1 MFRKVMSATIIGV
14 NCIPIQVEADVRNG
28 LPGFSMVGYLS
39 SRVREAQDRVC
50 TALRNSGF
58 SFPAKHIT
66 VNLSPADVKKDGTG
80 FDLPIAAALLSAF
93 GYLDFACLENV
104 CMAGELSLSGEIK
117 GIKGILP
124 IVDRAVKEKCR
135 LCIIPK
141 ENAKEVEMID
151 EIPILAVE
159 NMRELADCAALKN
172 WGAVRNSTKK
182 WEDAVYE
189 GEWDFSEIAGQEAAK
204 EAAVIAVAGFHN
216 LLMIGTKG
224 SGKTMIAKSI
234 PSIFPALSKEEAMEI
249 SGIYSAAGLLSQE
262 NPIMKTRPFRTPHH
276 TASPKALAGGGQ
288 IPRPGEITLAHK
300 GILFL
305 DELPEFS
312 RSTLEIL
319 RQPLEEHKICISR
332 VNGTYEFPANFL
344 LVGAMNPCP
353 CGYYPDR
360 NRCSCTQYQ
369 VEQYLGKLSGP
380 LLDRFDLCTEV
391 ADIPGEQLR
400 EKKPGKTSLQLRRE
414 VCRVHEVQR
423 QRYEGTDI
431 RFNSALSGKETK
443 QYCQVSREGKKLL
456 DAAYEKMNLSLRAYH
471 KILKTARTIADLDA
485 KEIIEEEHI
494 AEAVCYRA
502 LDKKYWR

>member
-1 MFRKVMSATIIGV
+1 MFRKVMSAAIVGV
-14 NCIPIQVEADVRNG
+14 NCVPIQVEADVRNG

-39 SRVREAQDRVC
+39 SRVREAQERVC

-80 FDLPIAAALLSAF
+80 FDLPIAAALLSAL
-93 GYLDFACLENV
+93 GYLDFSCLENV

-124 IVDRAVKEKCR
+124 IVGRAITEKCR

-141 ENAKEVEMID
+141 ENTKEVEMID

-159 NMRELADCAALKN
+159 NIREFADYAALKN
-172 WGAVRNSTKK
+172 WGAVRNTTRK
-182 WEDAVYE
+182 WEDTVCE
-189 GEWDFSEIAGQEAAK
+189 GEWNFCEIAGQEAAK
-204 EAAVIAVAGFHN
+204 EAAVIAAAGFHN

-234 PSIFPALSKEEAMEI
+234 PGIFPPLSKEEAIEI

-262 NPIMKTRPFRTPHH
+262 NPIIKIRPFRTPHH

-305 DELPEFS
+305 DELSEFS
-312 RSTLEIL
+312 RNTLEIL

-332 VNGTYEFPANFL
+332 VSGNFQFPADFL
-344 LVGAMNPCP
+344 FIAAMNACP

-360 NRCSCTQYQ
+360 NKCSCSDTEITKYM
-369 VEQYLGKLSGP
+369 GKISGP
-380 LLDRFDLCTEV
+380 IFDRFDLCTEMKQV
-391 ADIPGEQLR
+391 PKEELWKKKKGKTTKELR
-400 EKKPGKTSLQLRRE
+400 EIVKEAHELQKERYKGQKISFNGRLQGKEIEKYCETSL
-414 VCRVHEVQR
+414 
-423 QRYEGTDI
+423 EG
-431 RFNSALSGKETK
+431 E
-443 QYCQVSREGKKLL
+443 KLL
-456 DAAYEKMNLSLRAYH
+456 KRAYEKMNLSVRVYH
-471 KILKTARTIADLDA
+471 KILKTARTIADLE
-485 KEIIEEEHI
+485 KSEKIEVSHI
-494 AEAVCYRA
+494 SKAVSYRA
-502 LDKKYWR
+502 LERKEW

>member
-1 MFRKVMSATIIGV
+1 MFRKVMSATLVGV
-14 NCIPIQVEADVRNG
+14 NCIPVQVEADVRNG

-39 SRVREAQDRVC
+39 SRVREAQERVS
-50 TALRNSGF
+50 TALKNSGF

-80 FDLPIAAALLSAF
+80 FDLPIAAVLLSAL

-104 CMAGELSLSGEIK
+104 CMAGELSLSGEIR

-124 IVDRAVKEKCR
+124 IVDRAIKEKCC

-159 NMRELADCAALKN
+159 NIREFTDYAVLKN
-172 WGAVRNSTKK
+172 WGAVRNPTKK
-182 WEDAVYE
+182 WPETVYE
-189 GEWDFSEIAGQEAAK
+189 CEWDFCEIAGQEATK
-204 EAAVIAVAGFHN
+204 EAAVIAAAGFHN

-234 PSIFPALSKEEAMEI
+234 PGIFPSLSKEEAMEI

-276 TASPKALAGGGQ
+276 TASPKALAGGGH

-312 RSTLEIL
+312 RNTLEIL
-319 RQPLEEHKICISR
+319 RQPLEEHKISISR
-332 VNGTYEFPANFL
+332 VSGSFQFPADFL
-344 LVGAMNPCP
+344 FVAAMNACP

-360 NRCSCTQYQ
+360 NKCSCSDTDVAKYM
-369 VEQYLGKLSGP
+369 GKISGP
-380 LLDRFDLCTEV
+380 ILDRFDLCTEMKQV
-391 ADIPGEQLR
+391 PREQLR
-400 EKKPGKTSLQLRRE
+400 KLKKGKTTKELREMVKEVHNIQKERYQGQEVSFNGRLQGQEIEKYCETSL
-414 VCRVHEVQR
+414 
-423 QRYEGTDI
+423 EG
-431 RFNSALSGKETK
+431 E
-443 QYCQVSREGKKLL
+443 KLL
-456 DAAYEKMNLSLRAYH
+456 KRAYEKMHLSVRAYH
-471 KILKTARTIADLDA
+471 KILKTARTIADLE
-485 KEIIEEEHI
+485 KSEKIEVSHI
-494 AEAVCYRA
+494 SKAVSYRA
-502 LDKKYWR
+502 LDKKAW

>member
-135 LCIIPK
+135 LCIISK

-159 NMRELADCAALKN
+159 NMRELADCADLKN
-172 WGAVRNSTKK
+172 WGAVRNPTKK

-189 GEWDFSEIAGQEAAK
+189 GEWDFCEIAGQEAAK
-204 EAAVIAVAGFHN
+204 EAAVIA
-216 LLMIGTKG
+216 
-224 SGKTMIAKSI
+224 
-234 PSIFPALSKEEAMEI
+234 
-249 SGIYSAAGLLSQE
+249 AAD
-262 NPIMKTRPFRTPHH
+262 F
-276 TASPKALAGGGQ
+276 
-288 IPRPGEITLAHK
+288 
-300 GILFL
+300 LF
-305 DELPEFS
+305 
-312 RSTLEIL
+312 
-319 RQPLEEHKICISR
+319 
-332 VNGTYEFPANFL
+332 
-344 LVGAMNPCP
+344 VGAMNACP

-360 NRCSCTQYQ
+360 NKCSCSDTEVAKYM
-369 VEQYLGKLSGP
+369 GKISGP
-380 LLDRFDLCTEV
+380 IFDRFDLCTEMKQV
-391 ADIPGEQLR
+391 PKEQLW
-400 EKKPGKTSLQLRRE
+400 KKKKGKTSRELREIIKE
-414 VCRVHEVQR
+414 VHDIQKE
-423 QRYEGTDI
+423 RYQ
-431 RFNSALSGKETK
+431 GKENSFNGRLK
-443 QYCQVSREGKKLL
+443 GQEIEKYCETSLEGEKLL
-456 DAAYEKMNLSLRAYH
+456 KRAYEKMNLSVRVYH
-471 KILKTARTIADLDA
+471 KILKTARTIADLE
-485 KEIIEEEHI
+485 KSEKIEVSHI
-494 AEAVCYRA
+494 SKAVSYRV
-502 LDKKYWR
+502 LEKKDW

>member
-117 GIKGILP
+117 GIKGILA

-332 VNGTYEFPANFL
+332 VSGNFQFPADFL
-344 LVGAMNPCP
+344 FVGAMNACP

-360 NRCSCTQYQ
+360 NKCSCSDTEVAKYM
-369 VEQYLGKLSGP
+369 GKISGP
-380 LLDRFDLCTEV
+380 IFDRFDLCTEMKQV
-391 ADIPGEQLR
+391 PKEQLW
-400 EKKPGKTSLQLRRE
+400 KKKKGKTSRELREIIKE
-414 VCRVHEVQR
+414 VYDIQKE
-423 QRYEGTDI
+423 RYQ
-431 RFNSALSGKETK
+431 GKENSFNGRLK
-443 QYCQVSREGKKLL
+443 GQEIEKYCETSLEGKKLL
-456 DAAYEKMNLSLRAYH
+456 KRAYEKMNLSVRVYH
-471 KILKTARTIADLDA
+471 KILKTARTIADLE
-485 KEIIEEEHI
+485 KSEKIEVSHI
-494 AEAVCYRA
+494 SKAVSYRA
-502 LDKKYWR
+502 LEKKDW

>member
-124 IVDRAVKEKCR
+124 ILDRAVKEKCR

-312 RSTLEIL
+312 RSTLEVL

-332 VNGTYEFPANFL
+332 VSGNFQFPADFL
-344 LVGAMNPCP
+344 FIAAMNACP

-360 NRCSCTQYQ
+360 NKCSCSDTEVAKYM
-369 VEQYLGKLSGP
+369 GKISGP
-380 LLDRFDLCTEV
+380 ILDRFDLCTEMKQV
-391 ADIPGEQLR
+391 PKEKIWKKKKGKTTCELR
-400 EKKPGKTSLQLRRE
+400 EMVKETHEIQKDRYKGKGVSFNGRLQ
-414 VCRVHEVQR
+414 
-423 QRYEGTDI
+423 
-431 RFNSALSGKETK
+431 GKEIEK
-443 QYCQVSREGKKLL
+443 YCQTSREGEKLL
-456 DAAYEKMNLSLRAYH
+456 QRAYEKMHLSVRAYH
-471 KILKTARTIADLDA
+471 KILKTARTIADLE
-485 KEIIEEEHI
+485 KSEKIEVSHI
-494 AEAVCYRA
+494 SKAMSFRA
-502 LDKKYWR
+502 LDKKDW

>member
-1 MFRKVMSATIIGV
+1 MFRKVMSAAIVGV
-14 NCIPIQVEADVRNG
+14 NCVPIQVEADVRNG

-39 SRVREAQDRVC
+39 SRVREAQERVC
-50 TALRNSGF
+50 TALKNSGF

-80 FDLPIAAALLSAF
+80 FDLPIAAALLSAL
-93 GYLDFACLENV
+93 GYLDFSCLENV

-124 IVDRAVKEKCR
+124 IVGRAITEKCR

-159 NMRELADCAALKN
+159 NIRELADYAALKN
-172 WGAVRNSTKK
+172 WGAVRNPTRK
-182 WEDAVYE
+182 WEDTVCE
-189 GEWDFSEIAGQEAAK
+189 GEWDFCEIAGQEAAK
-204 EAAVIAVAGFHN
+204 EATVIAAAGFHN

-234 PSIFPALSKEEAMEI
+234 PGIFPPLSKKEAIEI

-262 NPIMKTRPFRTPHH
+262 NPIIKIRPFRTPHH

-312 RSTLEIL
+312 RNTLEIL

-332 VNGTYEFPANFL
+332 VSGNFQFPADFL
-344 LVGAMNPCP
+344 FIAAMNACP

-360 NRCSCTQYQ
+360 NKCSCSDTEIAKYM
-369 VEQYLGKLSGP
+369 GKISGP
-380 LLDRFDLCTEV
+380 IFDRFDLCTEMKQV
-391 ADIPGEQLR
+391 PKEELWKKKGKTTKELR
-400 EKKPGKTSLQLRRE
+400 EIVKEAHKLQKE
-414 VCRVHEVQR
+414 
-423 QRYEGTDI
+423 RYKGQKI
-431 RFNSALSGKETK
+431 SFNGRLQGQEIEKYCET
-443 QYCQVSREGKKLL
+443 SREGEKLL
-456 DAAYEKMNLSLRAYH
+456 KRAYEKMNLSVRAYH
-471 KILKTARTIADLDA
+471 KILKTARTIADLE
-485 KEIIEEEHI
+485 KSEKIEVSHI
-494 AEAVCYRA
+494 SKAVSYRA
-502 LDKKYWR
+502 LERKEW

>member
-189 GEWDFSEIAGQEAAK
+189 GE
-204 EAAVIAVAGFHN
+204 
-216 LLMIGTKG
+216 
-224 SGKTMIAKSI
+224 
-234 PSIFPALSKEEAMEI
+234 
-249 SGIYSAAGLLSQE
+249 
-262 NPIMKTRPFRTPHH
+262 
-276 TASPKALAGGGQ
+276 
-288 IPRPGEITLAHK
+288 
-300 GILFL
+300 
-305 DELPEFS
+305 
-312 RSTLEIL
+312 
-319 RQPLEEHKICISR
+319 
-332 VNGTYEFPANFL
+332 
-344 LVGAMNPCP
+344 
-353 CGYYPDR
+353 
-360 NRCSCTQYQ
+360 
-369 VEQYLGKLSGP
+369 
-380 LLDRFDLCTEV
+380 
-391 ADIPGEQLR
+391 
-400 EKKPGKTSLQLRRE
+400 
-414 VCRVHEVQR
+414 
-423 QRYEGTDI
+423 
-431 RFNSALSGKETK
+431 
-443 QYCQVSREGKKLL
+443 
-456 DAAYEKMNLSLRAYH
+456 
-471 KILKTARTIADLDA
+471 
-485 KEIIEEEHI
+485 
-494 AEAVCYRA
+494 
-502 LDKKYWR
+502 

>member
-1 MFRKVMSATIIGV
+1 MFRKVMSAAIIGV

-39 SRVREAQDRVC
+39 SRVREAQERVC

-159 NMRELADCAALKN
+159 NMRELADCADLKN
-172 WGAVRNSTKK
+172 WGAVRNPTKK

-189 GEWDFSEIAGQEAAK
+189 GEWDFCEIAGQEAAK
-204 EAAVIAVAGFHN
+204 EAAVIAAAGFHN

-262 NPIMKTRPFRTPHH
+262 NPIMKRRPFRTPHH

-332 VNGTYEFPANFL
+332 VSGNFQFPADFL
-344 LVGAMNPCP
+344 FVGAMNACP

-360 NRCSCTQYQ
+360 NKCSCSDTEVAKYM
-369 VEQYLGKLSGP
+369 GKISGP
-380 LLDRFDLCTEV
+380 IFDRFDLCT
-391 ADIPGEQLR
+391 
-400 EKKPGKTSLQLRRE
+400 
-414 VCRVHEVQR
+414 
-423 QRYEGTDI
+423 
-431 RFNSALSGKETK
+431 
-443 QYCQVSREGKKLL
+443 
-456 DAAYEKMNLSLRAYH
+456 
-471 KILKTARTIADLDA
+471 
-485 KEIIEEEHI
+485 
-494 AEAVCYRA
+494 
-502 LDKKYWR
+502 